1 MKKLLLI
8 FILTLSCSIF
18 SYSQTSDSIKD
29 TKVTKIRINCSNEA
43 ERNPL
48 YVIKIKG
55 KTTQDRPKSKNFEE
69 SFLKEIQ
76 PKWIES
82 TKVLR
87 ASEGLEEYGSL
98 AKDGVILVIL
108 KNDSWEKMSLE
119 LQNRFE

>member
-29 TKVTKIRINCSNEA
+29 TKVTKIRINCSSEA

-69 SFLKEIQ
+69 SFLSELKPE
-76 PKWIES
+76 WIKT
-82 TKVLR
+82 TKILK
-87 ASEGLEEYGSL
+87 ASEGLEKYGSS

-108 KNDSWEKMSLE
+108 KNDSWQNMSPE